1 LTCSFRSALT
11 QDPRLGIGLRRAFA
25 EQERRTV
32 LAAAEPRHGPPLGAL
47 VNLHLGPSSYYL
59 NFYGPPG
66 TVRTIPYH
74 ALAADPRPGR
84 NDDLDLAGASVF
96 VGYSEFAFPSKVDG
110 FDTVFTRSDG
120 VQLSG
125 VEIAA
130 TAFANLLTGRCLRP
144 ADTLTKSLILLA
156 FGCAVGACA
165 FLLPPSRA
173 MPAAIGLAASYVVGA
188 QLFFGRA
195 DVWLPLAVPV
205 FVQLPA
211 LLFTGLLCQRKN
223 IWRAI
228 RIFVPDKVA
237 KQTAEHPH
245 DPIAVKQTAF
255 ATCLASDAED
265 YTALSERMAPAEAAA
280 FLNDYFEALA
290 VPLRRHEADF
300 REFHA
305 DSMLSAWIANTPDV
319 SVRKRACLAAIDAID
334 AFNARKAPLHLG
346 IRLGLHAGEIF
357 LGNVGAGGRFAF
369 RLVGDIVNTA
379 SRIESLNKALGTRLL
394 ATEAVVAEVDG
405 LLLRPPDGFS

>member
-1 LTCSFRSALT
+1 M
-11 QDPRLGIGLRRAFA
+11 
-25 EQERRTV
+25 
-32 LAAAEPRHGPPLGAL
+32 LA
-47 VNLHLGPSSYYL
+47 S
-59 NFYGPPG
+59 
-66 TVRTIPYH
+66 T
-74 ALAADPRPGR
+74 
-84 NDDLDLAGASVF
+84 
-96 VGYSEFAFPSKVDG
+96 
-110 FDTVFTRSDG
+110 
-120 VQLSG
+120 
-125 VEIAA
+125 
-130 TAFANLLTGRCLRP
+130 
-144 ADTLTKSLILLA
+144 
-156 FGCAVGACA
+156 
-165 FLLPPSRA
+165 
-173 MPAAIGLAASYVVGA
+173 GLAASYAVGA

-205 FVQLPA
+205 LVQLPL
-211 LLFTGLLCQRKN
+211 LLFMGLLYQRKN

-237 KQTAEHPH
+237 KQTAEHPR

-280 FLNDYFEALA
+280 FLNDYFEALTL
-290 VPLRRHEADF
+290 PLRRQEADF

-319 SVRKRACLAAIDAID
+319 SVRKRACLAALEALDAID

-379 SRIESLNKALGTRLL
+379 SRIESLNKVLGTRLL

-405 LLLRPPDGFS
+405 LLLRPLGQFRLKGRRTATPVVEILSTQEHASAAQITLCAQFARALQAYQEAGGCHEAAEHFRAVLEQFPEDGAARFYLHQCLSRIASSATEDDATIIRIDTNTIAPVGTILDRQT